1 MLCQIANRIN
11 ILSEENIQKSIIRT
25 TSMYP
30 VLRELL
36 FHIPNGGYRHPI
48 EAKKLKLMGVKKG
61 VSDLFLPSPNKEY
74 PGLWLELK
82 TEKGI
87 LSPEQENWLFKMRK
101 NGYAAEVSRSVEES
115 VDLLLS
121 YLDSQYKPISILKYR
136 I

>member
-1 MLCQIANRIN
+1 M
-11 ILSEENIQKSIIRT
+11 LSEDYIQKTVIRHTSIH
-25 TSMYP
+25 P

-82 TEKGI
+82 TEKGT
-87 LSPEQENWLFKMRK
+87 LSPEQENWLLKMRE
-101 NGYAAEVSRSVEES
+101 NGYASEVSRSVEES

-121 YLDSQYKPISILKYR
+121 YLDNRYKPITTLKYR
-136 I
+136 M